1 MQKIHFVGIKGS
13 GTSALA
19 QIYARMGMNVTGSDS
34 SDVFF
39 TDALLQGA
47 GITHIVTPSADN
59 VTDVDMV
66 CHSPAYGDDHIEIK
80 VAKEKGIPVRTYPEQ
95 LGQLMNDKQTI
106 LVSGTH
112 GKTTTTSMISNL
124 LLKTGLDPMVVIGSK
139 NYDIGSNS
147 RFGDG
152 YLVAEACE
160 YRRSF
165 HNYNPTIAIVNN
177 IDFDH
182 PDYFHDLED
191 VFSAFQTFVDK
202 VPATG
207 ALVAW
212 GDQEL
217 CRKLQ
222 TVGRTMFF
230 GMETDNDIYA
240 TDVEESRGRL
250 KFRVWERGA
259 ELGVIEVRALG
270 HHNVL
275 NVLAS
280 VCVSRLLQ
288 VPFTDVQAAFG
299 EFSGVYRRFDY
310 LGQFDGL
317 ELYDDYAHHPNEIE
331 TTLRATKLS
340 FPEDTLLTV
349 FQPHTISRTKK
360 FLEDFAQA
368 LTLSDEV
375 MLVKIFQSAREQGD
389 DAQAL
394 TSELAEQIRSRGK
407 KVIVVNNLEEGADW
421 IRREK
426 SSRRGL
432 ILTMGAGD
440 VRGIAEQLLSV
451 KA

>member
-19 QIYARMGMNVTGSDS
+19 QIYARMGLNVSGSDS
-34 SDVFF
+34 ADVFF
-39 TDALLQGA
+39 TDALLAGA
-47 GITHIVTPSADN
+47 GITRIVTPSADN
-59 VTDVDMV
+59 LTGVDMV

-80 VAKEKGIPVRTYPEQ
+80 TAKERGIPVHSYPEQ
-95 LGQLMNDKQTI
+95 LGHLMNDKRTI
-106 LVSGTH
+106 LISGTH

-147 RFGDG
+147 RYGEG

-182 PDYFHDLED
+182 PDYFRDLDD

-202 VPATG
+202 VPEDG
-207 ALVAW
+207 ALIAW

-217 CRKLQ
+217 CRKLK
-222 TVGRTMFF
+222 TKGRTVFF
-230 GMETDNDIYA
+230 GLDPDNDIYA
-240 TDVEESRGRL
+240 TDLEECRGRL
-250 KFRVWERGA
+250 KFKVWERDTQ
-259 ELGVIEVRALG
+259 LGVIEVRALG
-270 HHNVL
+270 RHNVL
-275 NVLAS
+275 NALAS
-280 VCVSRLLQ
+280 VAVSRLLDI
-288 VPFTDVQAAFG
+288 PFVSVQAAFA
-299 EFSGVYRRFDY
+299 EFRGVYRRFDY
-310 LGQFDGL
+310 LGQFEGW
-317 ELYDDYAHHPNEIE
+317 ELYDDYAHHPSEIE

-340 FPEDTLLTV
+340 FPDDTLLTV

-375 MLVKIFQSAREQGD
+375 MLVKIFQSARESGD
-389 DAQAL
+389 EAEAL
-394 TSELAEQIRSRGK
+394 TFELAEQIRSRGK

-426 SSRRGL
+426 SNQRGL

-440 VRGIAEQLLSV
+440 VRGIAESLLSV

>member
-19 QIYARMGMNVTGSDS
+19 QIYKRMGLDVSGSDS
-34 SDVFF
+34 ADVFF

-59 VTDVDMV
+59 VTGVDMV

-80 VAKEKGIPVRTYPEQ
+80 VAKEMGIPVRTYPEQ
-95 LGQLMNDKQTI
+95 LGQLMNEKRTI
-106 LVSGTH
+106 LISGTH

-124 LLKTGLDPMVVIGSK
+124 MLKTGLDPMVVIGSK

-147 RFGDG
+147 RFGG
-152 YLVAEACE
+152 GFLVAEACE

-182 PDYFHDLED
+182 PDYFKDIDD

-202 VPATG
+202 VPEDG
-207 ALVAW
+207 ALIAW
-212 GDQEL
+212 GDQDL
-217 CRKLQ
+217 CRKLK
-222 TVGRTMFF
+222 TKGRTMYF
-230 GMETDNDIYA
+230 GLNPENDIYA

-250 KFRVWERGA
+250 KFHVWEHEV

-270 HHNVL
+270 RHNVL
-275 NVLAS
+275 NALAS
-280 VCVSRLLQ
+280 VCVSRLMN
-288 VPFTDVQAAFG
+288 VPFADVQAAFG
-299 EFSGVYRRFDY
+299 DFRGVYRRFDY
-310 LGQFDGL
+310 LGHYEGV
-317 ELYDDYAHHPNEIE
+317 ELYDDYAHHPSEIE

-340 FPEDTLLTV
+340 FPEDDLLTV

-360 FLEDFAQA
+360 FLDEFAEA

-375 MLVKIFQSAREQGD
+375 MLVKIFQSARETGD
-389 DAQAL
+389 EAQAL
-394 TSELAEQIRSRGK
+394 TSELAERIRARGK
-407 KVIVVNNLEEGADW
+407 KVIVVNNLEEGAEW

-426 SSRRGL
+426 SSRQGL
-432 ILTMGAGD
+432 VLTMGAGD
-440 VRGIAEQLLSV
+440 VRGIAEQLLAV